1 MIYKNSSA
9 GALFLKM
16 PIRFGLD
23 ALAAYKGLF
32 AGDGGY
38 FIAIAKAHLHFAKW
52 VLFQKKKPDEI
63 KIKNVQLHG
72 TYKGSILWQYYFKN
86 KKIFSEFISVK

>member
-1 MIYKNSSA
+1 MTGSSRCCA
-9 GALFLKM
+9 S
-16 PIRFGLD
+16 D

-52 VLFQKKKPDEI
+52 VLFQKKIPQKI
-63 KIKNVQLHG
+63 KIKNVQLQG